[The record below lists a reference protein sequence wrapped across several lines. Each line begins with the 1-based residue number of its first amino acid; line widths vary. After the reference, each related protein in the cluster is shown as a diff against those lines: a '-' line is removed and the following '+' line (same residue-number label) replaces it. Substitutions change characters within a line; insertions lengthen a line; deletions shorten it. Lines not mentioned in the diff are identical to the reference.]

1 MTSVIR
7 KAMAGMLFATL
18 ILVGSPAA
26 IQAEQP
32 KDMVLISDIIDQ
44 DVYDKEQNQFS
55 SLCARRAE

>member
-1 MTSVIR
+1 MTSMIS
-7 KAMAGMLFATL
+7 KAMVGMLFVTL
-18 ILVGSPAA
+18 ILVGSPAT

-55 SLCARRAE
+55 SL